1 MPRVK
6 LGRRAWLLKLGYAP
20 EHIVGMSITQM
31 HRLAYVGLLAG
42 VFGHESVVI
51 PLNVD
56 SQHRLHEAMYQVLS
70 TLNPREADVLRMR
83 FGIECIYSHTMREIA
98 TRYDVSSE
106 RIRQIECK
114 ALRKLKHPSRSSPLF
129 PFIVRGL

>member
-1 MPRVK
+1 MRIK
-6 LGRRAWLLKLGYAP
+6 LGRRAWLLKLGYLP
-20 EHIVGMSITQM
+20 QQIVGLSDTQM
-31 HRLAYVGLLAG
+31 HSLAYVGLLAG

-70 TLNPREADVLRMR
+70 TLTPREADVLRMR

-98 TRYDVSSE
+98 IKYGVSSE
-106 RIRQIECK
+106 RIRQLECK
-114 ALRKLKHPSRSSPLF
+114 ALRKLKHPSRSHHLF
-129 PFIVRGL
+129 PFIVREL